1 MEISYWA
8 CFKKTVFYA
17 SSPRYPFLI
26 FQGPLCHN
34 FTVYLKMKHFSV
46 DVSVLVKDATSG
58 GGLANASVEFTLGDF
73 MLTGNT
79 DEEGWAVFTLR

>member
-17 SSPRYPFLI
+17 SSPSYPI

-58 GGLANASVEFTLGDF
+58 SGLANASVEFTLGDF

>member
-1 MEISYWA
+1 
-8 CFKKTVFYA
+8 
-17 SSPRYPFLI
+17 
-26 FQGPLCHN
+26 
-34 FTVYLKMKHFSV
+34 MKHFSV

-79 DEEGWAVFTLR
+79 DEEGLAVFALR